1 MRPSQDEYLMSLA
14 LVASTRTTCI
24 KRAVGCVL
32 ADERGRVLAIGYNGV
47 ASGQP
52 HCNEKVVSMTQG
64 YGAEWLGGYPNACKG
79 HDLPSGQD
87 SCEAVHA
94 EQNAMLQCRDPDKI
108 HTAYVTTSP
117 CKPCVKLLMNTGCR
131 RIVFLEE
138 HTDPWPK
145 EQWEKLGR
153 EWYQLRKP

>member
-1 MRPSQDEYLMSLA
+1 MRPTLDQYLMELA
-14 LVASTRTTCI
+14 TVAAKRTTCI

-32 ADERGRVLAIGYNGV
+32 ADERGRVLAVGYNGV
-47 ASGQP
+47 ASGMP
-52 HCNEKVVSMTQG
+52 HCNDRNPVDLWSDD
-64 YGAEWLGGYPNACKG
+64 ALPHACKG

-138 HTDPWPK
+138 HTDLWPK
-145 EQWEKLGR
+145 EQWLKLGR
-153 EWYQLRKP
+153 EWYQLKL